1 MSAKFSFLLLA
12 LLLLLPHFGPYLT
25 LGQDAPSVPRRVKV
39 SDIAAASLIAEKM
52 PPKLSRCCSQCGY
65 PSQCRAETGSR

>member
-12 LLLLLPHFGPYLT
+12 LLLLLPRFGPYPT

-52 PPKLSRCCSQCGY
+52 PPKY
-65 PSQCRAETGSR
+65 PDAARNAVSKAVSC